1 MKTDSRDLS
10 SIPAICVAFNIGKA
24 YRSILK
30 VYETALKECSLTTMQ
45 YGLLV
50 HIGMLEPASS
60 SDISA
65 ATGHDLSTLTRTI
78 APLVAQGYV
87 VSLGVDSQ
95 DKRVK
100 RYGLTKEGRT
110 VLMAGVAQWEKAQQT
125 IIEELGEL
133 TWKQTLPLLKA
144 IQEIN
149 PNTSGA

>member
-1 MKTDSRDLS
+1 MKNNSYDLTK
-10 SIPAICVAFNIGKA
+10 IPAICVAFNIGKA

-78 APLVAQGYV
+78 APLVSQGYV

-100 RYGLTKEGRT
+100 RYGLTEEGKT
-110 VLMAGVAQWEKAQQT
+110 ILMAGVDQWEIAQKE
-125 IIEELGEL
+125 IIEKLGES
-133 TWKQTLPLLKA
+133 TWQQTLPLLKA
-144 IQEIN
+144 IQDITLSN
-149 PNTSGA
+149 S

>member
-1 MKTDSRDLS
+1 MKTDSFDLAT
-10 SIPAICVAFNIGKA
+10 IPAICVAFNIGKA

-30 VYETALKECSLTTMQ
+30 IYESALKECSLTTMQ

-78 APLVAQGYV
+78 APLVSQGYV

-100 RYGLTKEGRT
+100 RYGLTEPGREI
-110 VLMAGVAQWEKAQQT
+110 LKAGVAQWEKAQKS
-125 IIEELGEL
+125 IIEELGESK
-133 TWKQTLPLLKA
+133 WDQTLPLLKA
-144 IQEIN
+144 IQDFT
-149 PNTSGA
+149 PSATGP